1 MHASSL
7 RIPHWSGFVE
17 AAMLRYSELTMLI
30 FPRGSPLRNV
40 AKMARCLL
48 STALLRV
55 HYPMPFAAPRLSTT
69 TWFLISLLLLLFVF
83 QCGWFIQT
91 QSLTNDEPEHIVAG
105 VDAWRFSEFER
116 WHDQPPLARLLFSLP
131 MLNQSVTYTT
141 SNGGIH
147 PVAPAP
153 PVWQYRTRWVNVLL
167 GIAMMML
174 LWNTARRLFSESAA
188 NFVLALAVLSPDLI
202 AHFSLATIDGAGTL
216 FLFASVVQLMRWRS
230 NPSTAQ
236 TLLLGVSLGCMLLSK
251 FNSPPLFALTLF
263 LVLVFTPEGLNWH
276 PRAWHWRQSA
286 LALGIACAV
295 VWSGYFF
302 HVSRVTFANE
312 MVTIHFAG
320 YTHILQYEMPTLKTP
335 LTIFIPACEWM
346 TGLGLVIFH
355 NIEGHRSFLLGHY
368 STTGFKL
375 YFPVAMFFKW
385 PLIVLLLSTAGVV
398 VLFWR
403 KLSARREL
411 LWMSIFPAVYLAFA
425 ITAHIDIGVRHVLPL
440 YPFLLL
446 YAGCVWEIATGVKW
460 ARALFGL
467 LLLAQAVDIARYAPD
482 YLSYFNPLVRP
493 EQTWQI
499 LSDSN
504 TDGVRECWRCGSTR
518 TNIPAG
524 CCILLMWARS
534 IPCGMACNMRS

>member
-1 MHASSL
+1 
-7 RIPHWSGFVE
+7 
-17 AAMLRYSELTMLI
+17 
-30 FPRGSPLRNV
+30 
-40 AKMARCLL
+40 
-48 STALLRV
+48 
-55 HYPMPFAAPRLSTT
+55 
-69 TWFLISLLLLLFVF
+69 
-83 QCGWFIQT
+83 
-91 QSLTNDEPEHIVAG
+91 
-105 VDAWRFSEFER
+105 
-116 WHDQPPLARLLFSLP
+116 
-131 MLNQSVTYTT
+131 
-141 SNGGIH
+141 
-147 PVAPAP
+147 
-153 PVWQYRTRWVNVLL
+153 
-167 GIAMMML
+167 
-174 LWNTARRLFSESAA
+174 
-188 NFVLALAVLSPDLI
+188 
-202 AHFSLATIDGAGTL
+202 
-216 FLFASVVQLMRWRS
+216 
-230 NPSTAQ
+230 
-236 TLLLGVSLGCMLLSK
+236 MLLSK

-504 TDGVRECWRCGSTR
+504 TDWGQGMLALRKYQDEHPGRVLHLAYVGEVDPLWYGVQYEKLNEEDHPSGTVIVSSTHLSGQLLKNHYAYR
-518 TNIPAG
+518 WLLQYPLKAVLDHTFYVFEVPAKQ
-524 CCILLMWARS
+524 
-534 IPCGMACNMRS
+534 